1 MAIVQI
7 SKIKV
12 RTGSITELPQL
23 DEGELG
29 WASDER
35 RLFIGNPID
44 PNNSGPQPQN
54 TEIITQYSPTRSSG
68 STGLPIDGTTGQY
81 LRWNQFGE
89 PYWADLELPTYYV
102 EFTDN
107 LGNPVQIDVLPSGTA
122 ATVSPPASATST
134 GIAGQIAYDSSYVYV
149 CVATN
154 TWKRSALSSW

>member
-7 SKIKV
+7 SKIRV
-12 RTGSITELPQL
+12 RTGSINDLPQL

-35 RLFIGNPID
+35 RLFIGNPPD
-44 PNNSGPQPQN
+44 PTNPGPQPWN
-54 TEIITQYSPTRSSG
+54 TEIITQYSPANPRG
-68 STGLPIDGTTGQY
+68 TGGAVLPNDGNNGQY
-81 LRWNQFGE
+81 LKWNNGE
-89 PYWADLELPTYYV
+89 PVWSALPNYYV
-102 EFTDN
+102 EFVDN

-122 ATVSPPASATST
+122 ATVSPPATATST